1 MNEIE
6 EMAKLTCGV
15 FDSNGACDGCPLRFC
30 LPCAPKA
37 RASVLYNA
45 GYRKQEWIPVSEQTP
60 DPNEYDWVLVA
71 HTFNEDGTYGVPT
84 VAELRKDGKWW
95 DLGSEFSLEEQFCT
109 VTHWMPL
116 PGLPKGGGEE

>member
-1 MNEIE
+1 MNKEIE
-6 EMAKLTCGV
+6 EMAKHCAHR
-15 FDSNGACDGCPLRFC
+15 SNGLCQGESECDLMCSMFGTFAKLEM
-30 LPCAPKA
+30 
-37 RASVLYNA
+37 A